1 MKNIKNYSRK
11 IFSLRFS
18 IWELNPISFARTC
31 NIPHKECKPFDLNK
45 FNYEFEKTHGL
56 LNVVAED
63 IESYSYS

>member
-1 MKNIKNYSRK
+1 MRNIKNYSRK

-18 IWELNPISFARTC
+18 IWELNAISFARTC
-31 NIPHKECKPFDLNK
+31 NIPHEKCKPFDLNK
-45 FNYEFEKTHGL
+45 FNYEFERTHGL